1 MKKKLIAWMMSAT
14 MALGSM
20 TLPVYAENE
29 EVAVEFSDETDEE
42 TEEPETEMLD
52 IPEELQT
59 DTGQDFADAGSEDF
73 SDHMVEELFSSGDET
88 VGESR
93 TVGGNINWGSSGSLL
108 PTDVT
113 TARDGCVLVGVKG
126 SYITDVQAVLARVNA
141 IRKEACE
148 EGVPDPRN
156 AKRKL
161 TPSDYVPIRWSSDLE
176 YIARIRAAEASLV
189 IAHTRPNGTSCFTL
203 KSPNGIQSYGEVL
216 AWNYT
221 QKFLPGIEQWYEEK
235 ADWVN
240 QNSNAVTGH
249 YTQMIDPDNIYAGY
263 ATFINPD
270 AQYPTTTSGE
280 YSSYADMDETSGP
293 DISNC
298 TQTIEAELGN
308 LTAGMS
314 DFADLKEENSVQ
326 ADFYVQL
333 SDSGCKLSF
342 LDKAEWKSSNP
353 SVASVDGNGQ
363 VKGLKKGTA
372 DITASKGSLTAT
384 RTVRVIHEHSW
395 DAGKVTKSA
404 TCTKDGEKTYT
415 CSGCGETKT
424 EVIKAT
430 GHKETEIRNA
440 AESTCQKEGYTGDK
454 VCKACGEV
462 LEKGKPIAK
471 KDHSWDAGKVTKS
484 ATCTKDGEKTY
495 TCSGCGETKTEVIKA
510 TGHKET
516 EIRNATESTC
526 QKEGY
531 TGDKVCKACGEV
543 LEKGKPIAKKDHS
556 WDAGKVTK
564 SATCTKAGEKIYT
577 CSGCGETKTEV
588 IKATGHKETEIRNAT
603 ESTCQKEG
611 YTGDKVCK
619 ACGEVLEKGKP
630 IAKKDHSWD
639 AGKVTKSAT
648 CTKAG
653 EKIYTCSGCGE
664 TKTEVIKATGHKM
677 GAWKTVASATTQKA
691 GRQERSCTVCNY
703 KETRSI
709 PKLKSYNF
717 KVVSSKSAVTYN
729 GKAQKPAVTV
739 YAGNKKISSKYYTV
753 SYKNNTAVGTAMIT
767 IQGKGN
773 YKKYTGKTT
782 FRINLQ
788 KTTLSSAKS
797 SRKGQLQATWKK
809 TAGNAGYQIQY
820 ASNAKFSGA
829 KTKNTKATRYTF
841 QGLKSKRKYY
851 VRVRTYKKV
860 GSNYWYSKWSNVRNV
875 KIK

>member
-42 TEEPETEMLD
+42 TEEPETEVLD

-73 SDHMVEELFSSGDET
+73 SDHMVEELFSSGDEA

-126 SYITDVQAVLARVNA
+126 SYITDVQAVLARVNE

-176 YIARIRAAEASLV
+176 YIARIRAAEASLI

-240 QNSNAVTGH
+240 QNSSAVTGH

-270 AQYPTTTSGE
+270 AKYPTTTSGE

-298 TQTIEAELGN
+298 TQTIEAELAN

-384 RTVRVIHEHSW
+384 RTVRVIH
-395 DAGKVTKSA
+395 
-404 TCTKDGEKTYT
+404 
-415 CSGCGETKT
+415 
-424 EVIKAT
+424 
-430 GHKETEIRNA
+430 
-440 AESTCQKEGYTGDK
+440 
-454 VCKACGEV
+454 
-462 LEKGKPIAK
+462 
-471 KDHSWDAGKVTKS
+471 
-484 ATCTKDGEKTY
+484 
-495 TCSGCGETKTEVIKA
+495 
-510 TGHKET
+510 
-516 EIRNATESTC
+516 
-526 QKEGY
+526 
-531 TGDKVCKACGEV
+531 
-543 LEKGKPIAKKDHS
+543 
-556 WDAGKVTK
+556 
-564 SATCTKAGEKIYT
+564 
-577 CSGCGETKTEV
+577 
-588 IKATGHKETEIRNAT
+588 
-603 ESTCQKEG
+603 
-611 YTGDKVCK
+611 
-619 ACGEVLEKGKP
+619 
-630 IAKKDHSWD
+630 DHSWD

-773 YKKYTGKTT
+773 YKKYSGKTT

-788 KTTLSSAKS
+788 KTTLFSTKS

-820 ASNAKFSGA
+820 ATNAKFSGA

-841 QGLKSKRKYY
+841 KGLKSKRKYY

>member
-42 TEEPETEMLD
+42 TEEPETEVLD

-73 SDHMVEELFSSGDET
+73 SDHMVEELFSSGDEA

-126 SYITDVQAVLARVNA
+126 SYITDVQAVLARVNE

-176 YIARIRAAEASLV
+176 YIARIRAAEASFV
-189 IAHTRPNGTSCFTL
+189 IDHTRPNGTSCFTL

-240 QNSNAVTGH
+240 QNSSAVTGH

-270 AQYPTTTSGE
+270 AKYPTTTSGE

-298 TQTIEAELGN
+298 TQTIEAELAN

-326 ADFYVQL
+326 TDFYVQL

-404 TCTKDGEKTYT
+404 TCTKDGEK
-415 CSGCGETKT
+415 
-424 EVIKAT
+424 
-430 GHKETEIRNA
+430 
-440 AESTCQKEGYTGDK
+440 
-454 VCKACGEV
+454 
-462 LEKGKPIAK
+462 
-471 KDHSWDAGKVTKS
+471 
-484 ATCTKDGEKTY
+484 
-495 TCSGCGETKTEVIKA
+495 
-510 TGHKET
+510 
-516 EIRNATESTC
+516 
-526 QKEGY
+526 
-531 TGDKVCKACGEV
+531 
-543 LEKGKPIAKKDHS
+543 
-556 WDAGKVTK
+556 
-564 SATCTKAGEKIYT
+564 
-577 CSGCGETKTEV
+577 
-588 IKATGHKETEIRNAT
+588 
-603 ESTCQKEG
+603 
-611 YTGDKVCK
+611 
-619 ACGEVLEKGKP
+619 
-630 IAKKDHSWD
+630 
-639 AGKVTKSAT
+639 
-648 CTKAG
+648 
-653 EKIYTCSGCGE
+653 IYTCSGCGE

-677 GAWKTVASATTQKA
+677 GAWKTVASATTQKE
-691 GRQERSCTVCNY
+691 GRQERSCTICNY

-773 YKKYTGKTT
+773 YKKYSGKTT

-820 ASNAKFSGA
+820 ATNAKFSGA

-841 QGLKSKRKYY
+841 KGLKSKRKYY

>member
-415 CSGCGETKT
+415 CSGCGET
-424 EVIKAT
+424 
-430 GHKETEIRNA
+430 
-440 AESTCQKEGYTGDK
+440 Q
-454 VCKACGEV
+454 
-462 LEKGKPIAK
+462 
-471 KDHSWDAGKVTKS
+471 
-484 ATCTKDGEKTY
+484 
-495 TCSGCGETKTEVIKA
+495 
-510 TGHKET
+510 
-516 EIRNATESTC
+516 
-526 QKEGY
+526 
-531 TGDKVCKACGEV
+531 
-543 LEKGKPIAKKDHS
+543 
-556 WDAGKVTK
+556 
-564 SATCTKAGEKIYT
+564 
-577 CSGCGETKTEV
+577 
-588 IKATGHKETEIRNAT
+588 
-603 ESTCQKEG
+603 
-611 YTGDKVCK
+611 
-619 ACGEVLEKGKP
+619 
-630 IAKKDHSWD
+630 
-639 AGKVTKSAT
+639 
-648 CTKAG
+648 
-653 EKIYTCSGCGE
+653 
-664 TKTEVIKATGHKM
+664 TEVIKATGHKM

-739 YAGNKKISSKYYTV
+739 YAGNKKISGKYYTV
-753 SYKNNTAVGTAMIT
+753 SYKNNTAVGTAMII

-773 YKKYTGKTT
+773 YKKYSGKTT

-820 ASNAKFSGA
+820 ATNAKFSGA
-829 KTKNTKATRYTF
+829 KTKNTKAIRYTF
-841 QGLKSKRKYY
+841 KGLKSKRKYY

>member
-1 MKKKLIAWMMSAT
+1 MKKKRIAWMMSAT

-42 TEEPETEMLD
+42 TEEPETEVLD
-52 IPEELQT
+52 VPEELQT

-73 SDHMVEELFSSGDET
+73 SDHMVEELFSSGDEA

-126 SYITDVQAVLARVNA
+126 SYITDVQAVLARVNE

-189 IAHTRPNGTSCFTL
+189 IAHTRPNGTNCFTL

-240 QNSNAVTGH
+240 QNSSAVTGH

-270 AQYPTTTSGE
+270 AKYPTTTSGE

-298 TQTIEAELGN
+298 TQTIEAEIGN

-314 DFADLKEENSVQ
+314 DFADLKEENRVQ

-384 RTVRVIHEHSW
+384 RTVHVIHEHRW

-404 TCTKDGEKTYT
+404 TCTKD
-415 CSGCGETKT
+415 
-424 EVIKAT
+424 
-430 GHKETEIRNA
+430 
-440 AESTCQKEGYTGDK
+440 
-454 VCKACGEV
+454 
-462 LEKGKPIAK
+462 
-471 KDHSWDAGKVTKS
+471 
-484 ATCTKDGEKTY
+484 
-495 TCSGCGETKTEVIKA
+495 
-510 TGHKET
+510 
-516 EIRNATESTC
+516 
-526 QKEGY
+526 
-531 TGDKVCKACGEV
+531 
-543 LEKGKPIAKKDHS
+543 
-556 WDAGKVTK
+556 
-564 SATCTKAGEKIYT
+564 
-577 CSGCGETKTEV
+577 
-588 IKATGHKETEIRNAT
+588 
-603 ESTCQKEG
+603 
-611 YTGDKVCK
+611 
-619 ACGEVLEKGKP
+619 
-630 IAKKDHSWD
+630 
-639 AGKVTKSAT
+639 
-648 CTKAG
+648 G

-691 GRQERSCTVCNY
+691 GRQERSCTICNY

-773 YKKYTGKTT
+773 YKKYSGKTT

-820 ASNAKFSGA
+820 ATNAKFSGA

-841 QGLKSKRKYY
+841 KGLKSKRKYY

>member
-42 TEEPETEMLD
+42 TEEPETEVLD

-73 SDHMVEELFSSGDET
+73 SDHMVEELFSSGDEA

-126 SYITDVQAVLARVNA
+126 SYITDVQAVLARVNE

-203 KSPNGIQSYGEVL
+203 KSPNGIQLYGEVL

-235 ADWVN
+235 ADWIN
-240 QNSNAVTGH
+240 QNSSVVTGH

-270 AQYPTTTSGE
+270 AKYPTTTSGE

-298 TQTIEAELGN
+298 TQTIEAELTN

-384 RTVRVIHEHSW
+384 RTVRVIH
-395 DAGKVTKSA
+395 
-404 TCTKDGEKTYT
+404 
-415 CSGCGETKT
+415 
-424 EVIKAT
+424 
-430 GHKETEIRNA
+430 
-440 AESTCQKEGYTGDK
+440 
-454 VCKACGEV
+454 
-462 LEKGKPIAK
+462 
-471 KDHSWDAGKVTKS
+471 DHSWDAGKVTKS
-484 ATCTKDGEKTY
+484 ATCTKD
-495 TCSGCGETKTEVIKA
+495 
-510 TGHKET
+510 
-516 EIRNATESTC
+516 
-526 QKEGY
+526 
-531 TGDKVCKACGEV
+531 
-543 LEKGKPIAKKDHS
+543 
-556 WDAGKVTK
+556 
-564 SATCTKAGEKIYT
+564 
-577 CSGCGETKTEV
+577 
-588 IKATGHKETEIRNAT
+588 
-603 ESTCQKEG
+603 
-611 YTGDKVCK
+611 
-619 ACGEVLEKGKP
+619 
-630 IAKKDHSWD
+630 
-639 AGKVTKSAT
+639 
-648 CTKAG
+648 G

-773 YKKYTGKTT
+773 YKKYSGKTT

-820 ASNAKFSGA
+820 ATNAKFSGA

-841 QGLKSKRKYY
+841 KGLKSKRKYY

>member
-372 DITASKGSLTAT
+372 DITASKGSLTVT
-384 RTVRVIHEHSW
+384 RTVRVIH
-395 DAGKVTKSA
+395 
-404 TCTKDGEKTYT
+404 
-415 CSGCGETKT
+415 
-424 EVIKAT
+424 
-430 GHKETEIRNA
+430 
-440 AESTCQKEGYTGDK
+440 
-454 VCKACGEV
+454 
-462 LEKGKPIAK
+462 
-471 KDHSWDAGKVTKS
+471 DHSWDAGKVTKS
-484 ATCTKDGEKTY
+484 ATCTKDGEKT
-495 TCSGCGETKTEVIKA
+495 
-510 TGHKET
+510 
-516 EIRNATESTC
+516 
-526 QKEGY
+526 
-531 TGDKVCKACGEV
+531 
-543 LEKGKPIAKKDHS
+543 
-556 WDAGKVTK
+556 
-564 SATCTKAGEKIYT
+564 
-577 CSGCGETKTEV
+577 
-588 IKATGHKETEIRNAT
+588 
-603 ESTCQKEG
+603 
-611 YTGDKVCK
+611 
-619 ACGEVLEKGKP
+619 
-630 IAKKDHSWD
+630 
-639 AGKVTKSAT
+639 
-648 CTKAG
+648 
-653 EKIYTCSGCGE
+653 YTCSGCGE

-753 SYKNNTAVGTAMIT
+753 SYKNNTAVGTAMI
-767 IQGKGN
+767 IIHGKGN
-773 YKKYTGKTT
+773 YKKYSGKTT

-820 ASNAKFSGA
+820 ATNAKFSGA

-841 QGLKSKRKYY
+841 KGLKSKRKYY

>member
-20 TLPVYAENE
+20 SLPVYAENE

-42 TEEPETEMLD
+42 TEEPETEVLD
-52 IPEELQT
+52 IPEEPQT

-126 SYITDVQAVLARVNA
+126 SYITDVQAVLARVNE

-189 IAHTRPNGTSCFTL
+189 IDHTRPNGTSCSAL

-240 QNSNAVTGH
+240 QNSSAVTGH

-298 TQTIEAELGN
+298 TQTIEAELAN

-440 AESTCQKEGYTGDK
+440 
-454 VCKACGEV
+454 
-462 LEKGKPIAK
+462 
-471 KDHSWDAGKVTKS
+471 
-484 ATCTKDGEKTY
+484 
-495 TCSGCGETKTEVIKA
+495 
-510 TGHKET
+510 
-516 EIRNATESTC
+516 TESTC

-556 WDAGKVTK
+556 WDAGKV
-564 SATCTKAGEKIYT
+564 I
-577 CSGCGETKTEV
+577 
-588 IKATGHKETEIRNAT
+588 
-603 ESTCQKEG
+603 
-611 YTGDKVCK
+611 
-619 ACGEVLEKGKP
+619 
-630 IAKKDHSWD
+630 
-639 AGKVTKSAT
+639 KSAT

-677 GAWKTVASATTQKA
+677 GAWKTVASATTQKE
-691 GRQERSCTVCNY
+691 GRQERSCTICNY

-773 YKKYTGKTT
+773 YKKYSGKTT

-820 ASNAKFSGA
+820 ATNAKFSGA

-841 QGLKSKRKYY
+841 KGLKSKRKYY

>member
-1 MKKKLIAWMMSAT
+1 MKKKLIAWMMSAM

-29 EVAVEFSDETDEE
+29 EVAVEFADETDEE
-42 TEEPETEMLD
+42 TEEPETEVLD
-52 IPEELQT
+52 VPEELQT
-59 DTGQDFADAGSEDF
+59 DTGQDFADARSEDF
-73 SDHMVEELFSSGDET
+73 SDHMIEELFSSGDEV

-93 TVGGNINWGSSGSLL
+93 TVGGNINWGRSDSLL

-203 KSPNGIQSYGEVL
+203 KSPNDIQSYGEVL

-240 QNSNAVTGH
+240 QNSSAVTGH

-270 AQYPTTTSGE
+270 AKYPTTTSGE
-280 YSSYADMDETSGP
+280 YSSYADMDETWGP

-298 TQTIEAELGN
+298 TQTIEAELAN

-314 DFADLKEENSVQ
+314 DLADLKEENSVQ

-384 RTVRVIHEHSW
+384 RTVRVIHNHSW

-424 EVIKAT
+424 EA
-430 GHKETEIRNA
+430 
-440 AESTCQKEGYTGDK
+440 
-454 VCKACGEV
+454 
-462 LEKGKPIAK
+462 
-471 KDHSWDAGKVTKS
+471 
-484 ATCTKDGEKTY
+484 
-495 TCSGCGETKTEVIKA
+495 
-510 TGHKET
+510 
-516 EIRNATESTC
+516 
-526 QKEGY
+526 
-531 TGDKVCKACGEV
+531 
-543 LEKGKPIAKKDHS
+543 
-556 WDAGKVTK
+556 
-564 SATCTKAGEKIYT
+564 
-577 CSGCGETKTEV
+577 
-588 IKATGHKETEIRNAT
+588 
-603 ESTCQKEG
+603 
-611 YTGDKVCK
+611 
-619 ACGEVLEKGKP
+619 
-630 IAKKDHSWD
+630 
-639 AGKVTKSAT
+639 
-648 CTKAG
+648 
-653 EKIYTCSGCGE
+653 
-664 TKTEVIKATGHKM
+664 IKATGHKM
-677 GAWKTVASATTQKA
+677 CAWKTVASATTQKA

-753 SYKNNTAVGTAMIT
+753 SYKNNTAVGTAMII

-773 YKKYTGKTT
+773 YKKYSGKTT

-788 KTTLSSAKS
+788 KTTISSVKS
-797 SRKGQLQATWKK
+797 SRKGQLQAMWKK
-809 TAGNAGYQIQY
+809 TAGSAGYQIQY
-820 ASNAKFSGA
+820 ATNAKFSGA
-829 KTKNTKATRYTF
+829 KTKNTKATCYTF
-841 QGLKSKRKYY
+841 KGLKSKRKYY

-860 GSNYWYSKWSNVRNV
+860 GSNYWYSKWSNIRNV

>member
-42 TEEPETEMLD
+42 TEEPETKVLD

-73 SDHMVEELFSSGDET
+73 SDHMVEELFSSGDEA

-126 SYITDVQAVLARVNA
+126 SYITDVQAVLARVNE

-156 AKRKL
+156 EKRKL

-176 YIARIRAAEASLV
+176 YIARIRAAEASLI
-189 IAHTRPNGTSCFTL
+189 IAHTRPNGTRCFTL

-240 QNSNAVTGH
+240 QNSSAVTGH

-270 AQYPTTTSGE
+270 AKYPTTTSGE

-298 TQTIEAELGN
+298 TQTIEAELAN

-384 RTVRVIHEHSW
+384 RTVRVIH
-395 DAGKVTKSA
+395 
-404 TCTKDGEKTYT
+404 
-415 CSGCGETKT
+415 
-424 EVIKAT
+424 
-430 GHKETEIRNA
+430 
-440 AESTCQKEGYTGDK
+440 
-454 VCKACGEV
+454 
-462 LEKGKPIAK
+462 
-471 KDHSWDAGKVTKS
+471 DHSWDAGKVTKS
-484 ATCTKDGEKTY
+484 ATCTKNGEKT
-495 TCSGCGETKTEVIKA
+495 
-510 TGHKET
+510 
-516 EIRNATESTC
+516 
-526 QKEGY
+526 
-531 TGDKVCKACGEV
+531 
-543 LEKGKPIAKKDHS
+543 
-556 WDAGKVTK
+556 
-564 SATCTKAGEKIYT
+564 YT

-677 GAWKTVASATTQKA
+677 GAWKTVASATTQKE
-691 GRQERSCTVCNY
+691 GRQERSCTICNY

-773 YKKYTGKTT
+773 YKKYSGKTT

-820 ASNAKFSGA
+820 ATNAKFSGA

-841 QGLKSKRKYY
+841 KGLKSKRKYY

>member
-73 SDHMVEELFSSGDET
+73 SDHMVEELFSSGDEV

-430 GHKETEIRNA
+430 GHK
-440 AESTCQKEGYTGDK
+440 
-454 VCKACGEV
+454 
-462 LEKGKPIAK
+462 
-471 KDHSWDAGKVTKS
+471 
-484 ATCTKDGEKTY
+484 
-495 TCSGCGETKTEVIKA
+495 
-510 TGHKET
+510 
-516 EIRNATESTC
+516 
-526 QKEGY
+526 
-531 TGDKVCKACGEV
+531 
-543 LEKGKPIAKKDHS
+543 
-556 WDAGKVTK
+556 
-564 SATCTKAGEKIYT
+564 
-577 CSGCGETKTEV
+577 
-588 IKATGHKETEIRNAT
+588 
-603 ESTCQKEG
+603 
-611 YTGDKVCK
+611 
-619 ACGEVLEKGKP
+619 
-630 IAKKDHSWD
+630 
-639 AGKVTKSAT
+639 
-648 CTKAG
+648 
-653 EKIYTCSGCGE
+653 
-664 TKTEVIKATGHKM
+664 M

-739 YAGNKKISSKYYTV
+739 YAGNKKISGKYYTV
-753 SYKNNTAVGTAMIT
+753 SYKNNTAVGTAMII

-773 YKKYTGKTT
+773 YKKYSGKTT

-820 ASNAKFSGA
+820 ATNAKFSGA
-829 KTKNTKATRYTF
+829 KTKNTKAIRYTF
-841 QGLKSKRKYY
+841 KGLKSKRKYY

>member
-20 TLPVYAENE
+20 TLPVYAENA
-29 EVAVEFSDETDEE
+29 EVAVEFADETDEE
-42 TEEPETEMLD
+42 TEESETEVLD
-52 IPEELQT
+52 VPEELQT

-73 SDHMVEELFSSGDET
+73 SDHMVEELFSSGDEV

-93 TVGGNINWGSSGSLL
+93 TVGGNINWGRSDSLL

-126 SYITDVQAVLARVNA
+126 SYITDIQAVLARVNA

-189 IAHTRPNGTSCFTL
+189 IDHTRPNGTSCFTL

-240 QNSNAVTGH
+240 QNSSAVTGH

-270 AQYPTTTSGE
+270 AKYPTTTSGE
-280 YSSYADMDETSGP
+280 YSSYVDMDETSGP

-342 LDKAEWKSSNP
+342 LDEAEWKSSNP

-384 RTVRVIHEHSW
+384 RTVRVIH
-395 DAGKVTKSA
+395 
-404 TCTKDGEKTYT
+404 
-415 CSGCGETKT
+415 
-424 EVIKAT
+424 
-430 GHKETEIRNA
+430 
-440 AESTCQKEGYTGDK
+440 
-454 VCKACGEV
+454 
-462 LEKGKPIAK
+462 
-471 KDHSWDAGKVTKS
+471 DHSWDAGKVTKS

-495 TCSGCGETKTEVIKA
+495 TCSGCGETKTEA
-510 TGHKET
+510 
-516 EIRNATESTC
+516 
-526 QKEGY
+526 
-531 TGDKVCKACGEV
+531 
-543 LEKGKPIAKKDHS
+543 
-556 WDAGKVTK
+556 
-564 SATCTKAGEKIYT
+564 
-577 CSGCGETKTEV
+577 
-588 IKATGHKETEIRNAT
+588 
-603 ESTCQKEG
+603 
-611 YTGDKVCK
+611 
-619 ACGEVLEKGKP
+619 
-630 IAKKDHSWD
+630 
-639 AGKVTKSAT
+639 
-648 CTKAG
+648 
-653 EKIYTCSGCGE
+653 
-664 TKTEVIKATGHKM
+664 IKATGHKM

-739 YAGNKKISSKYYTV
+739 YAGNKKISGKYYTV

-773 YKKYTGKTT
+773 YKKYSGKTT

-788 KTTLSSAKS
+788 ITTLSSAKS

-820 ASNAKFSGA
+820 ATNAKFSGA
-829 KTKNTKATRYTF
+829 KTKNTKATCYTF
-841 QGLKSKRKYY
+841 KGLKSKRKYY

-860 GSNYWYSKWSNVRNV
+860 GSNYWYSKWSNIRNV

>member
-42 TEEPETEMLD
+42 TEEPETEVLD
-52 IPEELQT
+52 VPEELQT

-73 SDHMVEELFSSGDET
+73 SDHMVEELFSSGDEA

-126 SYITDVQAVLARVNA
+126 SYITDVQAVLARVNE

-189 IAHTRPNGTSCFTL
+189 IAHTRPNGTNCFTL

-240 QNSNAVTGH
+240 QNSSAVTGH

-270 AQYPTTTSGE
+270 AKYPTTTSGE
-280 YSSYADMDETSGP
+280 YSSYADMNETSGP

-298 TQTIEAELGN
+298 TQTIEAEIGN

-384 RTVRVIHEHSW
+384 RTVHVIHEHRW

-404 TCTKDGEKTYT
+404 TCTKDGEKT
-415 CSGCGETKT
+415 
-424 EVIKAT
+424 
-430 GHKETEIRNA
+430 
-440 AESTCQKEGYTGDK
+440 
-454 VCKACGEV
+454 
-462 LEKGKPIAK
+462 
-471 KDHSWDAGKVTKS
+471 
-484 ATCTKDGEKTY
+484 
-495 TCSGCGETKTEVIKA
+495 
-510 TGHKET
+510 
-516 EIRNATESTC
+516 
-526 QKEGY
+526 
-531 TGDKVCKACGEV
+531 
-543 LEKGKPIAKKDHS
+543 
-556 WDAGKVTK
+556 
-564 SATCTKAGEKIYT
+564 
-577 CSGCGETKTEV
+577 
-588 IKATGHKETEIRNAT
+588 
-603 ESTCQKEG
+603 
-611 YTGDKVCK
+611 
-619 ACGEVLEKGKP
+619 
-630 IAKKDHSWD
+630 
-639 AGKVTKSAT
+639 
-648 CTKAG
+648 
-653 EKIYTCSGCGE
+653 YTCSGCGE

-691 GRQERSCTVCNY
+691 GRQERSCTICNY

-773 YKKYTGKTT
+773 YKKYSGKTT
-782 FRINLQ
+782 FRIDLQ

-820 ASNAKFSGA
+820 ATNAKFSGA

-841 QGLKSKRKYY
+841 KGLKSKRKYY

>member
-42 TEEPETEMLD
+42 TEEPETEVLD

-73 SDHMVEELFSSGDET
+73 SDHMVEELFSSGDEA

-126 SYITDVQAVLARVNA
+126 SYITDVQAVLARVNE

-203 KSPNGIQSYGEVL
+203 KSPNGIQLYGEVL

-235 ADWVN
+235 ADWIN
-240 QNSNAVTGH
+240 QNSSVVTGH

-270 AQYPTTTSGE
+270 AKYPTTTSGE

-298 TQTIEAELGN
+298 TQTIEAELTN

-384 RTVRVIHEHSW
+384 RTVRVIH
-395 DAGKVTKSA
+395 
-404 TCTKDGEKTYT
+404 
-415 CSGCGETKT
+415 
-424 EVIKAT
+424 
-430 GHKETEIRNA
+430 
-440 AESTCQKEGYTGDK
+440 
-454 VCKACGEV
+454 
-462 LEKGKPIAK
+462 
-471 KDHSWDAGKVTKS
+471 DHSWDAGKVTKS
-484 ATCTKDGEKTY
+484 ATCTKD
-495 TCSGCGETKTEVIKA
+495 
-510 TGHKET
+510 
-516 EIRNATESTC
+516 
-526 QKEGY
+526 
-531 TGDKVCKACGEV
+531 
-543 LEKGKPIAKKDHS
+543 
-556 WDAGKVTK
+556 
-564 SATCTKAGEKIYT
+564 
-577 CSGCGETKTEV
+577 
-588 IKATGHKETEIRNAT
+588 
-603 ESTCQKEG
+603 
-611 YTGDKVCK
+611 
-619 ACGEVLEKGKP
+619 
-630 IAKKDHSWD
+630 
-639 AGKVTKSAT
+639 
-648 CTKAG
+648 G

-709 PKLKSYNF
+709 PKFKSYNF

-773 YKKYTGKTT
+773 YKKYSGKTT

-820 ASNAKFSGA
+820 ATNAKFSGA

-841 QGLKSKRKYY
+841 KGLKSKRKYY

>member
-141 IRKEACE
+141 IRNEACE

-176 YIARIRAAEASLV
+176 YIARIRAAEAALV

-221 QKFLPGIEQWYEEK
+221 QKFLPGIEQWYEEQ
-235 ADWVN
+235 ADWAN
-240 QNSNAVTGH
+240 QNCKAVTVH

-430 GHKETEIRNA
+430 GHK
-440 AESTCQKEGYTGDK
+440 
-454 VCKACGEV
+454 
-462 LEKGKPIAK
+462 
-471 KDHSWDAGKVTKS
+471 
-484 ATCTKDGEKTY
+484 
-495 TCSGCGETKTEVIKA
+495 
-510 TGHKET
+510 
-516 EIRNATESTC
+516 
-526 QKEGY
+526 
-531 TGDKVCKACGEV
+531 
-543 LEKGKPIAKKDHS
+543 
-556 WDAGKVTK
+556 
-564 SATCTKAGEKIYT
+564 
-577 CSGCGETKTEV
+577 
-588 IKATGHKETEIRNAT
+588 
-603 ESTCQKEG
+603 
-611 YTGDKVCK
+611 
-619 ACGEVLEKGKP
+619 
-630 IAKKDHSWD
+630 
-639 AGKVTKSAT
+639 
-648 CTKAG
+648 
-653 EKIYTCSGCGE
+653 
-664 TKTEVIKATGHKM
+664 M

-739 YAGNKKISSKYYTV
+739 YAGNKKISGKYYTV
-753 SYKNNTAVGTAMIT
+753 SYKNNTAVGTAMII

-773 YKKYTGKTT
+773 YKKYSGKTT

-820 ASNAKFSGA
+820 ATNAKFSGA
-829 KTKNTKATRYTF
+829 KTKNTKAIRYTF
-841 QGLKSKRKYY
+841 KGLKSKRKYY

>member
-1 MKKKLIAWMMSAT
+1 M
-14 MALGSM
+14 
-20 TLPVYAENE
+20 
-29 EVAVEFSDETDEE
+29 
-42 TEEPETEMLD
+42 
-52 IPEELQT
+52 
-59 DTGQDFADAGSEDF
+59 
-73 SDHMVEELFSSGDET
+73 
-88 VGESR
+88 
-93 TVGGNINWGSSGSLL
+93 
-108 PTDVT
+108 
-113 TARDGCVLVGVKG
+113 LVGVKG
-126 SYITDVQAVLARVNA
+126 SYITDIQAVLARVNA

-189 IAHTRPNGTSCFTL
+189 IDHTRPNGTSCFTL

-221 QKFLPGIEQWYEEK
+221 QKFLLGIEQWYEEK

-240 QNSNAVTGH
+240 QNSSAITGH

-280 YSSYADMDETSGP
+280 YSSHADMDETSGP

-298 TQTIEAELGN
+298 TQTIEAELAN

-326 ADFYVQL
+326 ANFYVQL

-372 DITASKGSLTAT
+372 DITASKGNLTAT

-404 TCTKDGEKTYT
+404 TCTKDGEK
-415 CSGCGETKT
+415 
-424 EVIKAT
+424 
-430 GHKETEIRNA
+430 
-440 AESTCQKEGYTGDK
+440 
-454 VCKACGEV
+454 
-462 LEKGKPIAK
+462 
-471 KDHSWDAGKVTKS
+471 
-484 ATCTKDGEKTY
+484 
-495 TCSGCGETKTEVIKA
+495 
-510 TGHKET
+510 
-516 EIRNATESTC
+516 
-526 QKEGY
+526 
-531 TGDKVCKACGEV
+531 
-543 LEKGKPIAKKDHS
+543 
-556 WDAGKVTK
+556 
-564 SATCTKAGEKIYT
+564 IYT
-577 CSGCGETKTEV
+577 CSGCGETK
-588 IKATGHKETEIRNAT
+588 A
-603 ESTCQKEG
+603 
-611 YTGDKVCK
+611 
-619 ACGEVLEKGKP
+619 EVL
-630 IAKKDHSWD
+630 
-639 AGKVTKSAT
+639 
-648 CTKAG
+648 
-653 EKIYTCSGCGE
+653 
-664 TKTEVIKATGHKM
+664 KATGHKM

-739 YAGNKKISSKYYTV
+739 YVGNKKISSKYYTV
-753 SYKNNTAVGTAMIT
+753 SYKNNTAVGTAVIT

-773 YKKYTGKTT
+773 YKKYSGKTT

-820 ASNAKFSGA
+820 ATNAKFSGA

-841 QGLKSKRKYY
+841 KGLKSKRKYY

>member
-395 DAGKVTKSA
+395 DAGKVTKSS
-404 TCTKDGEKTYT
+404 TCTKDGEKT
-415 CSGCGETKT
+415 
-424 EVIKAT
+424 
-430 GHKETEIRNA
+430 
-440 AESTCQKEGYTGDK
+440 
-454 VCKACGEV
+454 
-462 LEKGKPIAK
+462 
-471 KDHSWDAGKVTKS
+471 
-484 ATCTKDGEKTY
+484 
-495 TCSGCGETKTEVIKA
+495 
-510 TGHKET
+510 
-516 EIRNATESTC
+516 
-526 QKEGY
+526 
-531 TGDKVCKACGEV
+531 
-543 LEKGKPIAKKDHS
+543 
-556 WDAGKVTK
+556 
-564 SATCTKAGEKIYT
+564 
-577 CSGCGETKTEV
+577 
-588 IKATGHKETEIRNAT
+588 
-603 ESTCQKEG
+603 
-611 YTGDKVCK
+611 
-619 ACGEVLEKGKP
+619 
-630 IAKKDHSWD
+630 
-639 AGKVTKSAT
+639 
-648 CTKAG
+648 
-653 EKIYTCSGCGE
+653 YTCSGCGE

-739 YAGNKKISSKYYTV
+739 YAGNKKISGKYYTV
-753 SYKNNTAVGTAMIT
+753 SYKNNTAVGTAMII

-773 YKKYTGKTT
+773 YKKYSGKTT

-820 ASNAKFSGA
+820 ATNAKFSGA
-829 KTKNTKATRYTF
+829 KTKNTKAIRYTF
-841 QGLKSKRKYY
+841 KGLKSKRKYY

>member
-42 TEEPETEMLD
+42 TEEPETEVLD

-73 SDHMVEELFSSGDET
+73 SDHIVEELFSSGDEA

-126 SYITDVQAVLARVNA
+126 SYITDVQAVLARVNE

-189 IAHTRPNGTSCFTL
+189 IDHTRPNGTSCFTL

-240 QNSNAVTGH
+240 QNSSAVTGH

-270 AQYPTTTSGE
+270 AKYPTTTSGE

-298 TQTIEAELGN
+298 TQSIEAELAN

-404 TCTKDGEKTYT
+404 ICTKDGEKT
-415 CSGCGETKT
+415 
-424 EVIKAT
+424 
-430 GHKETEIRNA
+430 
-440 AESTCQKEGYTGDK
+440 
-454 VCKACGEV
+454 
-462 LEKGKPIAK
+462 
-471 KDHSWDAGKVTKS
+471 
-484 ATCTKDGEKTY
+484 
-495 TCSGCGETKTEVIKA
+495 
-510 TGHKET
+510 
-516 EIRNATESTC
+516 
-526 QKEGY
+526 
-531 TGDKVCKACGEV
+531 
-543 LEKGKPIAKKDHS
+543 
-556 WDAGKVTK
+556 
-564 SATCTKAGEKIYT
+564 
-577 CSGCGETKTEV
+577 
-588 IKATGHKETEIRNAT
+588 
-603 ESTCQKEG
+603 
-611 YTGDKVCK
+611 
-619 ACGEVLEKGKP
+619 
-630 IAKKDHSWD
+630 
-639 AGKVTKSAT
+639 
-648 CTKAG
+648 
-653 EKIYTCSGCGE
+653 YTCSGCGE

-677 GAWKTVASATTQKA
+677 GAWKTVASATTQKE
-691 GRQERSCTVCNY
+691 GRQERSCTICNY

-773 YKKYTGKTT
+773 YKKYSGKTT

-788 KTTLSSAKS
+788 KTTLSSTKS
-797 SRKGQLQATWKK
+797 SRKGQLQVTWKK

-820 ASNAKFSGA
+820 ATNAKFSGA

-841 QGLKSKRKYY
+841 KGLKSKRKYY

>member
-20 TLPVYAENE
+20 TLPVYAENA
-29 EVAVEFSDETDEE
+29 EVAVEFADETDEE
-42 TEEPETEMLD
+42 TEESETEVLD
-52 IPEELQT
+52 VPEELQT

-73 SDHMVEELFSSGDET
+73 SDHMVEELFSSGDEV

-93 TVGGNINWGSSGSLL
+93 TVGGNINWGRSDSLL

-126 SYITDVQAVLARVNA
+126 SYITDIQAVLARVNA

-189 IAHTRPNGTSCFTL
+189 IDHTRPNGTSCFTL

-240 QNSNAVTGH
+240 QNSSAVTGH

-270 AQYPTTTSGE
+270 AKYPTTTSGE
-280 YSSYADMDETSGP
+280 YSSYVDMDETSGP

-298 TQTIEAELGN
+298 MQTIEAELGN

-342 LDKAEWKSSNP
+342 LDEAEWKSSNP

-384 RTVRVIHEHSW
+384 RTVRVIH
-395 DAGKVTKSA
+395 
-404 TCTKDGEKTYT
+404 
-415 CSGCGETKT
+415 
-424 EVIKAT
+424 
-430 GHKETEIRNA
+430 
-440 AESTCQKEGYTGDK
+440 
-454 VCKACGEV
+454 
-462 LEKGKPIAK
+462 
-471 KDHSWDAGKVTKS
+471 DHSWDAGKVTKS

-495 TCSGCGETKTEVIKA
+495 TCSGCGETKTEA
-510 TGHKET
+510 
-516 EIRNATESTC
+516 
-526 QKEGY
+526 
-531 TGDKVCKACGEV
+531 
-543 LEKGKPIAKKDHS
+543 
-556 WDAGKVTK
+556 
-564 SATCTKAGEKIYT
+564 
-577 CSGCGETKTEV
+577 
-588 IKATGHKETEIRNAT
+588 
-603 ESTCQKEG
+603 
-611 YTGDKVCK
+611 
-619 ACGEVLEKGKP
+619 
-630 IAKKDHSWD
+630 
-639 AGKVTKSAT
+639 
-648 CTKAG
+648 
-653 EKIYTCSGCGE
+653 
-664 TKTEVIKATGHKM
+664 IKATGHKM

-703 KETRSI
+703 KESRSI

-739 YAGNKKISSKYYTV
+739 YAGNKKISGKYYTV
-753 SYKNNTAVGTAMIT
+753 SYKNNTAVGNAMIT

-773 YKKYTGKTT
+773 YKKYSGKTT

-788 KTTLSSAKS
+788 ITTLSSAKS

-820 ASNAKFSGA
+820 ATNAKFSGA
-829 KTKNTKATRYTF
+829 KTKNTKATCYTF
-841 QGLKSKRKYY
+841 KGLKSKRKYY

-860 GSNYWYSKWSNVRNV
+860 GSNYWYSKWSNIRNV

>member
-430 GHKETEIRNA
+430 GHK
-440 AESTCQKEGYTGDK
+440 
-454 VCKACGEV
+454 
-462 LEKGKPIAK
+462 
-471 KDHSWDAGKVTKS
+471 
-484 ATCTKDGEKTY
+484 
-495 TCSGCGETKTEVIKA
+495 
-510 TGHKET
+510 
-516 EIRNATESTC
+516 
-526 QKEGY
+526 
-531 TGDKVCKACGEV
+531 
-543 LEKGKPIAKKDHS
+543 
-556 WDAGKVTK
+556 
-564 SATCTKAGEKIYT
+564 
-577 CSGCGETKTEV
+577 
-588 IKATGHKETEIRNAT
+588 
-603 ESTCQKEG
+603 
-611 YTGDKVCK
+611 
-619 ACGEVLEKGKP
+619 
-630 IAKKDHSWD
+630 
-639 AGKVTKSAT
+639 
-648 CTKAG
+648 
-653 EKIYTCSGCGE
+653 
-664 TKTEVIKATGHKM
+664 M

-739 YAGNKKISSKYYTV
+739 YAGNKKISGKYYTV
-753 SYKNNTAVGTAMIT
+753 SYKNNTAVGTAMII

-773 YKKYTGKTT
+773 YKKYSGKTT

-820 ASNAKFSGA
+820 ATNAKFSGA

-841 QGLKSKRKYY
+841 KGLKSKRKYY

>member
-42 TEEPETEMLD
+42 TEEPETEVLD
-52 IPEELQT
+52 VPEELQT

-73 SDHMVEELFSSGDET
+73 SDHMVEELFSSGDEA

-126 SYITDVQAVLARVNA
+126 SYITDVQAVLARVNE

-189 IAHTRPNGTSCFTL
+189 IDHTRPNGTSWFTL

-240 QNSNAVTGH
+240 QNSSAVTGH

-270 AQYPTTTSGE
+270 AKYPTITSGE

-298 TQTIEAELGN
+298 TQTIEAELAN

-395 DAGKVTKSA
+395 DAGKVTKLA
-404 TCTKDGEKTYT
+404 TCTKD
-415 CSGCGETKT
+415 
-424 EVIKAT
+424 
-430 GHKETEIRNA
+430 
-440 AESTCQKEGYTGDK
+440 
-454 VCKACGEV
+454 
-462 LEKGKPIAK
+462 
-471 KDHSWDAGKVTKS
+471 
-484 ATCTKDGEKTY
+484 
-495 TCSGCGETKTEVIKA
+495 
-510 TGHKET
+510 
-516 EIRNATESTC
+516 
-526 QKEGY
+526 
-531 TGDKVCKACGEV
+531 
-543 LEKGKPIAKKDHS
+543 
-556 WDAGKVTK
+556 
-564 SATCTKAGEKIYT
+564 
-577 CSGCGETKTEV
+577 
-588 IKATGHKETEIRNAT
+588 
-603 ESTCQKEG
+603 
-611 YTGDKVCK
+611 
-619 ACGEVLEKGKP
+619 
-630 IAKKDHSWD
+630 
-639 AGKVTKSAT
+639 
-648 CTKAG
+648 G

-677 GAWKTVASATTQKA
+677 GAWKTVASATTQKE
-691 GRQERSCTVCNY
+691 GRQERSCTICNY

-709 PKLKSYNF
+709 PELKSYNF

-773 YKKYTGKTT
+773 YKKYSGKTT

-820 ASNAKFSGA
+820 ATNAKFSGA

-841 QGLKSKRKYY
+841 KGLKSKRKYY

>member
-42 TEEPETEMLD
+42 TEEPETEVLD

-73 SDHMVEELFSSGDET
+73 SDHMVEELFSSGDEA

-93 TVGGNINWGSSGSLL
+93 TVGGNINWGRSDSLL

-126 SYITDVQAVLARVNA
+126 SYITDVQAVLARVNE

-240 QNSNAVTGH
+240 QNSSAVTGH

-270 AQYPTTTSGE
+270 AKYPTTTSGE

-298 TQTIEAELGN
+298 TQTIEAEIGN

-404 TCTKDGEKTYT
+404 TCTKD
-415 CSGCGETKT
+415 
-424 EVIKAT
+424 
-430 GHKETEIRNA
+430 
-440 AESTCQKEGYTGDK
+440 
-454 VCKACGEV
+454 
-462 LEKGKPIAK
+462 
-471 KDHSWDAGKVTKS
+471 
-484 ATCTKDGEKTY
+484 
-495 TCSGCGETKTEVIKA
+495 
-510 TGHKET
+510 
-516 EIRNATESTC
+516 
-526 QKEGY
+526 
-531 TGDKVCKACGEV
+531 
-543 LEKGKPIAKKDHS
+543 
-556 WDAGKVTK
+556 
-564 SATCTKAGEKIYT
+564 
-577 CSGCGETKTEV
+577 
-588 IKATGHKETEIRNAT
+588 
-603 ESTCQKEG
+603 
-611 YTGDKVCK
+611 
-619 ACGEVLEKGKP
+619 
-630 IAKKDHSWD
+630 
-639 AGKVTKSAT
+639 
-648 CTKAG
+648 G

-773 YKKYTGKTT
+773 YKKYSGKTT

-820 ASNAKFSGA
+820 ATNAKFSGA

-841 QGLKSKRKYY
+841 KGLKSKRKYY

>member
-42 TEEPETEMLD
+42 TEEPETEVLD
-52 IPEELQT
+52 VPEELQT

-73 SDHMVEELFSSGDET
+73 SDHMVEELFSSGDEV

-93 TVGGNINWGSSGSLL
+93 TVGGNINWGRSDSLL

-176 YIARIRAAEASLV
+176 YIARIRAAEASIV
-189 IAHTRPNGTSCFTL
+189 IDHTRPNGTSCFTL

-270 AQYPTTTSGE
+270 AKYPTTTSGE
-280 YSSYADMDETSGP
+280 YSSHADMDETSGP

-298 TQTIEAELGN
+298 TQTIEAELVH

-372 DITASKGSLTAT
+372 DITASKGSLTVT
-384 RTVRVIHEHSW
+384 RTVRVIH
-395 DAGKVTKSA
+395 
-404 TCTKDGEKTYT
+404 
-415 CSGCGETKT
+415 
-424 EVIKAT
+424 
-430 GHKETEIRNA
+430 
-440 AESTCQKEGYTGDK
+440 
-454 VCKACGEV
+454 
-462 LEKGKPIAK
+462 
-471 KDHSWDAGKVTKS
+471 DHSWDAGKVTKS
-484 ATCTKDGEKTY
+484 ATCMKDGEKTY
-495 TCSGCGETKTEVIKA
+495 TCS
-510 TGHKET
+510 
-516 EIRNATESTC
+516 R
-526 QKEGY
+526 
-531 TGDKVCKACGEV
+531 
-543 LEKGKPIAKKDHS
+543 
-556 WDAGKVTK
+556 
-564 SATCTKAGEKIYT
+564 
-577 CSGCGETKTEV
+577 
-588 IKATGHKETEIRNAT
+588 
-603 ESTCQKEG
+603 
-611 YTGDKVCK
+611 
-619 ACGEVLEKGKP
+619 
-630 IAKKDHSWD
+630 
-639 AGKVTKSAT
+639 
-648 CTKAG
+648 
-653 EKIYTCSGCGE
+653 CGE

-677 GAWKTVASATTQKA
+677 GAWKTVASATTQKE

-753 SYKNNTAVGTAMIT
+753 SYKNNTAVGTAMI
-767 IQGKGN
+767 IIHGKGN
-773 YKKYTGKTT
+773 YKKYSGKTT

-820 ASNAKFSGA
+820 ATNAKFSGA

-841 QGLKSKRKYY
+841 KGLKSKRKYY

>member
-189 IAHTRPNGTSCFTL
+189 IAHTRPNGTSGFTL

-372 DITASKGSLTAT
+372 DITASKGSLTVT
-384 RTVRVIHEHSW
+384 RTVRVIH
-395 DAGKVTKSA
+395 
-404 TCTKDGEKTYT
+404 
-415 CSGCGETKT
+415 
-424 EVIKAT
+424 
-430 GHKETEIRNA
+430 
-440 AESTCQKEGYTGDK
+440 
-454 VCKACGEV
+454 
-462 LEKGKPIAK
+462 
-471 KDHSWDAGKVTKS
+471 DHSWDAGKVTKS
-484 ATCTKDGEKTY
+484 ATCTKDGEKT
-495 TCSGCGETKTEVIKA
+495 
-510 TGHKET
+510 
-516 EIRNATESTC
+516 
-526 QKEGY
+526 
-531 TGDKVCKACGEV
+531 
-543 LEKGKPIAKKDHS
+543 
-556 WDAGKVTK
+556 
-564 SATCTKAGEKIYT
+564 
-577 CSGCGETKTEV
+577 
-588 IKATGHKETEIRNAT
+588 
-603 ESTCQKEG
+603 
-611 YTGDKVCK
+611 
-619 ACGEVLEKGKP
+619 
-630 IAKKDHSWD
+630 
-639 AGKVTKSAT
+639 
-648 CTKAG
+648 
-653 EKIYTCSGCGE
+653 YTCSGCGE

>member
-430 GHKETEIRNA
+430 GHK
-440 AESTCQKEGYTGDK
+440 
-454 VCKACGEV
+454 
-462 LEKGKPIAK
+462 
-471 KDHSWDAGKVTKS
+471 
-484 ATCTKDGEKTY
+484 
-495 TCSGCGETKTEVIKA
+495 
-510 TGHKET
+510 
-516 EIRNATESTC
+516 
-526 QKEGY
+526 
-531 TGDKVCKACGEV
+531 
-543 LEKGKPIAKKDHS
+543 
-556 WDAGKVTK
+556 
-564 SATCTKAGEKIYT
+564 
-577 CSGCGETKTEV
+577 
-588 IKATGHKETEIRNAT
+588 
-603 ESTCQKEG
+603 
-611 YTGDKVCK
+611 
-619 ACGEVLEKGKP
+619 
-630 IAKKDHSWD
+630 
-639 AGKVTKSAT
+639 
-648 CTKAG
+648 
-653 EKIYTCSGCGE
+653 
-664 TKTEVIKATGHKM
+664 M

-739 YAGNKKISSKYYTV
+739 YAGNKKISGKYYTV
-753 SYKNNTAVGTAMIT
+753 SYKNNTAVGTAMII

-773 YKKYTGKTT
+773 YKKYSGKTT
-782 FRINLQ
+782 FLINLQ

-820 ASNAKFSGA
+820 ATNAKFSGA
-829 KTKNTKATRYTF
+829 KTKNTKAIRYTF
-841 QGLKSKRKYY
+841 KGLKSKRKYY

>member
-20 TLPVYAENE
+20 TLPVYAENA
-29 EVAVEFSDETDEE
+29 EVAVEFADETDEE
-42 TEEPETEMLD
+42 TEESETEVLD
-52 IPEELQT
+52 VPEELQT

-73 SDHMVEELFSSGDET
+73 SDHMVEELFSSGDEV

-93 TVGGNINWGSSGSLL
+93 TVGGNINWGRSDSLL

-126 SYITDVQAVLARVNA
+126 SYITDIQAVLARVNA

-189 IAHTRPNGTSCFTL
+189 IDHTRPNGTSCFTL

-240 QNSNAVTGH
+240 QNSSAVTGH

-270 AQYPTTTSGE
+270 AKYPTTTSGE
-280 YSSYADMDETSGP
+280 YSSYVDMDETSGP

-298 TQTIEAELGN
+298 MQTIEAELGN

-342 LDKAEWKSSNP
+342 LDEAEWKSSNP

-384 RTVRVIHEHSW
+384 RTVRVIH
-395 DAGKVTKSA
+395 
-404 TCTKDGEKTYT
+404 
-415 CSGCGETKT
+415 
-424 EVIKAT
+424 
-430 GHKETEIRNA
+430 
-440 AESTCQKEGYTGDK
+440 
-454 VCKACGEV
+454 
-462 LEKGKPIAK
+462 
-471 KDHSWDAGKVTKS
+471 DHSWDAGKVTKS

-495 TCSGCGETKTEVIKA
+495 TCSGCGETKTEA
-510 TGHKET
+510 
-516 EIRNATESTC
+516 
-526 QKEGY
+526 
-531 TGDKVCKACGEV
+531 
-543 LEKGKPIAKKDHS
+543 
-556 WDAGKVTK
+556 
-564 SATCTKAGEKIYT
+564 
-577 CSGCGETKTEV
+577 
-588 IKATGHKETEIRNAT
+588 
-603 ESTCQKEG
+603 
-611 YTGDKVCK
+611 
-619 ACGEVLEKGKP
+619 
-630 IAKKDHSWD
+630 
-639 AGKVTKSAT
+639 
-648 CTKAG
+648 
-653 EKIYTCSGCGE
+653 
-664 TKTEVIKATGHKM
+664 IKATGHKM

-739 YAGNKKISSKYYTV
+739 YAGNKKISGKYYTV

-773 YKKYTGKTT
+773 YKKYSGKTT

-788 KTTLSSAKS
+788 ITTLSSAKS

-820 ASNAKFSGA
+820 ATNAKFSGA
-829 KTKNTKATRYTF
+829 KTKNTKATCYTF
-841 QGLKSKRKYY
+841 KGLKSKRKYY

-860 GSNYWYSKWSNVRNV
+860 GSNYWYSKWSNIRNV

>member
-29 EVAVEFSDETDEE
+29 EVAVEFADETDEE
-42 TEEPETEMLD
+42 TEESKTEVLD
-52 IPEELQT
+52 VPEELQA

-73 SDHMVEELFSSGDET
+73 SDHMVEELFSSGDEV

-93 TVGGNINWGSSGSLL
+93 TVGGNISWGRSDSLL

-240 QNSNAVTGH
+240 QNSSAVTGH

-270 AQYPTTTSGE
+270 AKYPTTTSGE
-280 YSSYADMDETSGP
+280 YSSYVDMDETSGP

-363 VKGLKKGTA
+363 VKGLKKGNA

-384 RTVRVIHEHSW
+384 RTVRVIH
-395 DAGKVTKSA
+395 
-404 TCTKDGEKTYT
+404 
-415 CSGCGETKT
+415 
-424 EVIKAT
+424 
-430 GHKETEIRNA
+430 
-440 AESTCQKEGYTGDK
+440 
-454 VCKACGEV
+454 
-462 LEKGKPIAK
+462 
-471 KDHSWDAGKVTKS
+471 DHSWDAGKVTKS
-484 ATCTKDGEKTY
+484 ATCTKDGEKT
-495 TCSGCGETKTEVIKA
+495 
-510 TGHKET
+510 
-516 EIRNATESTC
+516 
-526 QKEGY
+526 
-531 TGDKVCKACGEV
+531 
-543 LEKGKPIAKKDHS
+543 
-556 WDAGKVTK
+556 
-564 SATCTKAGEKIYT
+564 
-577 CSGCGETKTEV
+577 
-588 IKATGHKETEIRNAT
+588 
-603 ESTCQKEG
+603 
-611 YTGDKVCK
+611 
-619 ACGEVLEKGKP
+619 
-630 IAKKDHSWD
+630 
-639 AGKVTKSAT
+639 
-648 CTKAG
+648 
-653 EKIYTCSGCGE
+653 YTCSGCGE

-739 YAGNKKISSKYYTV
+739 YAGNKKISGKYYTV
-753 SYKNNTAVGTAMIT
+753 SYKNNTAVGTAMI
-767 IQGKGN
+767 IIHGKGN
-773 YKKYTGKTT
+773 YKKYSGKTT

-820 ASNAKFSGA
+820 ATNAKFSGA

-841 QGLKSKRKYY
+841 KGLKSKRKYY

>member
-73 SDHMVEELFSSGDET
+73 SDHMVEELFSSGDEV

-93 TVGGNINWGSSGSLL
+93 TVGGNINWGRSDSLL

-372 DITASKGSLTAT
+372 DITASKGSLTVT
-384 RTVRVIHEHSW
+384 RTVRVIH
-395 DAGKVTKSA
+395 
-404 TCTKDGEKTYT
+404 
-415 CSGCGETKT
+415 
-424 EVIKAT
+424 
-430 GHKETEIRNA
+430 
-440 AESTCQKEGYTGDK
+440 
-454 VCKACGEV
+454 
-462 LEKGKPIAK
+462 
-471 KDHSWDAGKVTKS
+471 DHSWDAGKVTKS
-484 ATCTKDGEKTY
+484 ATCTKDGEKT
-495 TCSGCGETKTEVIKA
+495 
-510 TGHKET
+510 
-516 EIRNATESTC
+516 
-526 QKEGY
+526 
-531 TGDKVCKACGEV
+531 
-543 LEKGKPIAKKDHS
+543 
-556 WDAGKVTK
+556 
-564 SATCTKAGEKIYT
+564 
-577 CSGCGETKTEV
+577 
-588 IKATGHKETEIRNAT
+588 
-603 ESTCQKEG
+603 
-611 YTGDKVCK
+611 
-619 ACGEVLEKGKP
+619 
-630 IAKKDHSWD
+630 
-639 AGKVTKSAT
+639 
-648 CTKAG
+648 
-653 EKIYTCSGCGE
+653 YTCSGCGE

-820 ASNAKFSGA
+820 ASNAKFPGA

>member
-42 TEEPETEMLD
+42 TEEPETEVLD

-73 SDHMVEELFSSGDET
+73 SDHMVEELFSSGDEA

-126 SYITDVQAVLARVNA
+126 SYITDVQAVLARVNE

-203 KSPNGIQSYGEVL
+203 KSPNGIQLYGEVL

-235 ADWVN
+235 ADWIN
-240 QNSNAVTGH
+240 QNSSVVTGH

-270 AQYPTTTSGE
+270 AKYPTTTSGE

-298 TQTIEAELGN
+298 TQTIEAELTN

-384 RTVRVIHEHSW
+384 RTVRVIH
-395 DAGKVTKSA
+395 
-404 TCTKDGEKTYT
+404 
-415 CSGCGETKT
+415 
-424 EVIKAT
+424 
-430 GHKETEIRNA
+430 
-440 AESTCQKEGYTGDK
+440 
-454 VCKACGEV
+454 
-462 LEKGKPIAK
+462 
-471 KDHSWDAGKVTKS
+471 DHSWDAGKVTKS
-484 ATCTKDGEKTY
+484 ATCTKD
-495 TCSGCGETKTEVIKA
+495 
-510 TGHKET
+510 
-516 EIRNATESTC
+516 
-526 QKEGY
+526 
-531 TGDKVCKACGEV
+531 
-543 LEKGKPIAKKDHS
+543 
-556 WDAGKVTK
+556 
-564 SATCTKAGEKIYT
+564 
-577 CSGCGETKTEV
+577 
-588 IKATGHKETEIRNAT
+588 
-603 ESTCQKEG
+603 
-611 YTGDKVCK
+611 
-619 ACGEVLEKGKP
+619 
-630 IAKKDHSWD
+630 
-639 AGKVTKSAT
+639 
-648 CTKAG
+648 G

-773 YKKYTGKTT
+773 YKKYSGKTT
-782 FRINLQ
+782 FRIDLQ

-820 ASNAKFSGA
+820 ATNAKFSGA

-841 QGLKSKRKYY
+841 KGLKSKRKYY

>member
-42 TEEPETEMLD
+42 TEESETEVLD
-52 IPEELQT
+52 VPEELQT
-59 DTGQDFADAGSEDF
+59 DTGQDFADAGLEDF
-73 SDHMVEELFSSGDET
+73 SDHMVEELFSSGDEA

-93 TVGGNINWGSSGSLL
+93 TVGGNINWGRSDSLL

-126 SYITDVQAVLARVNA
+126 SYITDVQAVLARVNE

-203 KSPNGIQSYGEVL
+203 KSPNGIQLYGEVL

-235 ADWVN
+235 ADWIN
-240 QNSNAVTGH
+240 QNSSVVTGH

-270 AQYPTTTSGE
+270 AKYPTTTSGE

-298 TQTIEAELGN
+298 TQTIEAELTN

-384 RTVRVIHEHSW
+384 RTVRVIH
-395 DAGKVTKSA
+395 
-404 TCTKDGEKTYT
+404 
-415 CSGCGETKT
+415 
-424 EVIKAT
+424 
-430 GHKETEIRNA
+430 
-440 AESTCQKEGYTGDK
+440 
-454 VCKACGEV
+454 
-462 LEKGKPIAK
+462 
-471 KDHSWDAGKVTKS
+471 DHSWDAGKVTKS
-484 ATCTKDGEKTY
+484 ATCTKD
-495 TCSGCGETKTEVIKA
+495 
-510 TGHKET
+510 
-516 EIRNATESTC
+516 
-526 QKEGY
+526 
-531 TGDKVCKACGEV
+531 
-543 LEKGKPIAKKDHS
+543 
-556 WDAGKVTK
+556 
-564 SATCTKAGEKIYT
+564 
-577 CSGCGETKTEV
+577 
-588 IKATGHKETEIRNAT
+588 
-603 ESTCQKEG
+603 
-611 YTGDKVCK
+611 
-619 ACGEVLEKGKP
+619 
-630 IAKKDHSWD
+630 
-639 AGKVTKSAT
+639 
-648 CTKAG
+648 G

-773 YKKYTGKTT
+773 YKKYSGKTT

-820 ASNAKFSGA
+820 ATNAKFSGA

-841 QGLKSKRKYY
+841 KGLKSKRKYY

>member
-1 MKKKLIAWMMSAT
+1 MKKKRIAWMMSAT

-42 TEEPETEMLD
+42 TEEPETEVLD
-52 IPEELQT
+52 VPEELQT

-73 SDHMVEELFSSGDET
+73 SDHMVEELFSSGDEA

-126 SYITDVQAVLARVNA
+126 SYITDVQAVLARVNE

-189 IAHTRPNGTSCFTL
+189 IAHTRPNGTNCFTL

-240 QNSNAVTGH
+240 QNSSAVTGH

-270 AQYPTTTSGE
+270 AKYPTTTSGE

-298 TQTIEAELGN
+298 TQTIEAEIGN

-314 DFADLKEENSVQ
+314 DFVDLKEENSVQ

-384 RTVRVIHEHSW
+384 RTVHVIHEHRW

-404 TCTKDGEKTYT
+404 TCTKDGEKT
-415 CSGCGETKT
+415 
-424 EVIKAT
+424 
-430 GHKETEIRNA
+430 
-440 AESTCQKEGYTGDK
+440 
-454 VCKACGEV
+454 
-462 LEKGKPIAK
+462 
-471 KDHSWDAGKVTKS
+471 
-484 ATCTKDGEKTY
+484 
-495 TCSGCGETKTEVIKA
+495 
-510 TGHKET
+510 
-516 EIRNATESTC
+516 
-526 QKEGY
+526 
-531 TGDKVCKACGEV
+531 
-543 LEKGKPIAKKDHS
+543 
-556 WDAGKVTK
+556 
-564 SATCTKAGEKIYT
+564 
-577 CSGCGETKTEV
+577 
-588 IKATGHKETEIRNAT
+588 
-603 ESTCQKEG
+603 
-611 YTGDKVCK
+611 
-619 ACGEVLEKGKP
+619 
-630 IAKKDHSWD
+630 
-639 AGKVTKSAT
+639 
-648 CTKAG
+648 
-653 EKIYTCSGCGE
+653 YTCSGCGE

-691 GRQERSCTVCNY
+691 GRQERSCTICNY

-773 YKKYTGKTT
+773 YKKYSGKTT

-820 ASNAKFSGA
+820 ATNAKFSGA

-841 QGLKSKRKYY
+841 KGLKSKRKYY

>member
-113 TARDGCVLVGVKG
+113 TSRDGCVLVGVKG

-372 DITASKGSLTAT
+372 DITASKGSLTVT
-384 RTVRVIHEHSW
+384 RTVRVIH
-395 DAGKVTKSA
+395 
-404 TCTKDGEKTYT
+404 
-415 CSGCGETKT
+415 
-424 EVIKAT
+424 
-430 GHKETEIRNA
+430 
-440 AESTCQKEGYTGDK
+440 
-454 VCKACGEV
+454 
-462 LEKGKPIAK
+462 
-471 KDHSWDAGKVTKS
+471 DHSWDAGKVTKS
-484 ATCTKDGEKTY
+484 ATCTKDGEKT
-495 TCSGCGETKTEVIKA
+495 
-510 TGHKET
+510 
-516 EIRNATESTC
+516 
-526 QKEGY
+526 
-531 TGDKVCKACGEV
+531 
-543 LEKGKPIAKKDHS
+543 
-556 WDAGKVTK
+556 
-564 SATCTKAGEKIYT
+564 
-577 CSGCGETKTEV
+577 
-588 IKATGHKETEIRNAT
+588 
-603 ESTCQKEG
+603 
-611 YTGDKVCK
+611 
-619 ACGEVLEKGKP
+619 
-630 IAKKDHSWD
+630 
-639 AGKVTKSAT
+639 
-648 CTKAG
+648 
-653 EKIYTCSGCGE
+653 YTCSGCGE

>member
-42 TEEPETEMLD
+42 TEESETEVLD
-52 IPEELQT
+52 VPEELQT

-73 SDHMVEELFSSGDET
+73 SDHMVEELFSSGDEA

-93 TVGGNINWGSSGSLL
+93 TVGGNINWGRSDSLL

-126 SYITDVQAVLARVNA
+126 SYITDVQAVLARVNE

-240 QNSNAVTGH
+240 QNSSAVTGH

-270 AQYPTTTSGE
+270 AKYPTTTSGE

-298 TQTIEAELGN
+298 TQTIEAEIGN

-314 DFADLKEENSVQ
+314 DFADLKEENRVQ

-404 TCTKDGEKTYT
+404 TCTKDGEK
-415 CSGCGETKT
+415 
-424 EVIKAT
+424 
-430 GHKETEIRNA
+430 
-440 AESTCQKEGYTGDK
+440 
-454 VCKACGEV
+454 
-462 LEKGKPIAK
+462 
-471 KDHSWDAGKVTKS
+471 
-484 ATCTKDGEKTY
+484 
-495 TCSGCGETKTEVIKA
+495 
-510 TGHKET
+510 
-516 EIRNATESTC
+516 
-526 QKEGY
+526 
-531 TGDKVCKACGEV
+531 
-543 LEKGKPIAKKDHS
+543 
-556 WDAGKVTK
+556 
-564 SATCTKAGEKIYT
+564 
-577 CSGCGETKTEV
+577 
-588 IKATGHKETEIRNAT
+588 
-603 ESTCQKEG
+603 
-611 YTGDKVCK
+611 
-619 ACGEVLEKGKP
+619 
-630 IAKKDHSWD
+630 
-639 AGKVTKSAT
+639 
-648 CTKAG
+648 
-653 EKIYTCSGCGE
+653 IYTCSGCGE

-677 GAWKTVASATTQKA
+677 GAWKTVASATTQKE
-691 GRQERSCTVCNY
+691 GRQERSCTICNY

-773 YKKYTGKTT
+773 YKKYSGKTT

-820 ASNAKFSGA
+820 ATNAKFSGA

-841 QGLKSKRKYY
+841 KGLKSKRKYY

>member
-430 GHKETEIRNA
+430 GHK
-440 AESTCQKEGYTGDK
+440 
-454 VCKACGEV
+454 
-462 LEKGKPIAK
+462 
-471 KDHSWDAGKVTKS
+471 
-484 ATCTKDGEKTY
+484 
-495 TCSGCGETKTEVIKA
+495 
-510 TGHKET
+510 
-516 EIRNATESTC
+516 
-526 QKEGY
+526 
-531 TGDKVCKACGEV
+531 
-543 LEKGKPIAKKDHS
+543 
-556 WDAGKVTK
+556 
-564 SATCTKAGEKIYT
+564 
-577 CSGCGETKTEV
+577 
-588 IKATGHKETEIRNAT
+588 
-603 ESTCQKEG
+603 
-611 YTGDKVCK
+611 
-619 ACGEVLEKGKP
+619 
-630 IAKKDHSWD
+630 
-639 AGKVTKSAT
+639 
-648 CTKAG
+648 
-653 EKIYTCSGCGE
+653 
-664 TKTEVIKATGHKM
+664 M

-753 SYKNNTAVGTAMIT
+753 SYKNNTAVGTAMI
-767 IQGKGN
+767 IIHGKGN
-773 YKKYTGKTT
+773 YKKYSGKTT

-820 ASNAKFSGA
+820 ATNAKFSGA

-841 QGLKSKRKYY
+841 KGLKSKRKYY

>member
-42 TEEPETEMLD
+42 TEEPETEVLD
-52 IPEELQT
+52 VPEELQT

-73 SDHMVEELFSSGDET
+73 SDHMVEELFSSGDEV

-93 TVGGNINWGSSGSLL
+93 TVGGNINWGRSDSLL

-148 EGVPDPRN
+148 EGVPNPRN

-189 IAHTRPNGTSCFTL
+189 IDHTRPNGTSCFTL

-240 QNSNAVTGH
+240 QNSSAVTGH

-263 ATFINPD
+263 ATFINLD
-270 AQYPTTTSGE
+270 AKYPTTTSGE
-280 YSSYADMDETSGP
+280 YSSYVDMDETSGP

-440 AESTCQKEGYTGDK
+440 TESTCQKEGYTGDK

-484 ATCTKDGEKTY
+484 ATCTKDGEKT
-495 TCSGCGETKTEVIKA
+495 
-510 TGHKET
+510 
-516 EIRNATESTC
+516 
-526 QKEGY
+526 
-531 TGDKVCKACGEV
+531 
-543 LEKGKPIAKKDHS
+543 
-556 WDAGKVTK
+556 
-564 SATCTKAGEKIYT
+564 
-577 CSGCGETKTEV
+577 
-588 IKATGHKETEIRNAT
+588 
-603 ESTCQKEG
+603 
-611 YTGDKVCK
+611 
-619 ACGEVLEKGKP
+619 
-630 IAKKDHSWD
+630 
-639 AGKVTKSAT
+639 
-648 CTKAG
+648 
-653 EKIYTCSGCGE
+653 YTCSGCGE

>member
-216 AWNYT
+216 AWNYS

-240 QNSNAVTGH
+240 QNSSAVTGH

-270 AQYPTTTSGE
+270 AKYPTTTSGE
-280 YSSYADMDETSGP
+280 YSSYVDMDETSGP

-384 RTVRVIHEHSW
+384 RTVRVIH
-395 DAGKVTKSA
+395 
-404 TCTKDGEKTYT
+404 
-415 CSGCGETKT
+415 
-424 EVIKAT
+424 
-430 GHKETEIRNA
+430 
-440 AESTCQKEGYTGDK
+440 
-454 VCKACGEV
+454 
-462 LEKGKPIAK
+462 
-471 KDHSWDAGKVTKS
+471 DHSWDAGKVTKS
-484 ATCTKDGEKTY
+484 ATCTKDGEKT
-495 TCSGCGETKTEVIKA
+495 
-510 TGHKET
+510 
-516 EIRNATESTC
+516 
-526 QKEGY
+526 
-531 TGDKVCKACGEV
+531 
-543 LEKGKPIAKKDHS
+543 
-556 WDAGKVTK
+556 
-564 SATCTKAGEKIYT
+564 
-577 CSGCGETKTEV
+577 
-588 IKATGHKETEIRNAT
+588 
-603 ESTCQKEG
+603 
-611 YTGDKVCK
+611 
-619 ACGEVLEKGKP
+619 
-630 IAKKDHSWD
+630 
-639 AGKVTKSAT
+639 
-648 CTKAG
+648 
-653 EKIYTCSGCGE
+653 YTCSGCGE

-739 YAGNKKISSKYYTV
+739 YAGNKKISGKYYTV
-753 SYKNNTAVGTAMIT
+753 SYKNNTAVGTAMII

-773 YKKYTGKTT
+773 YKKYSGKTT

-820 ASNAKFSGA
+820 AANAKFSGA
-829 KTKNTKATRYTF
+829 KTKNTKAIRYTF
-841 QGLKSKRKYY
+841 KGLKSKRKYY

-875 KIK
+875 KIN

>member
-440 AESTCQKEGYTGDK
+440 
-454 VCKACGEV
+454 
-462 LEKGKPIAK
+462 
-471 KDHSWDAGKVTKS
+471 
-484 ATCTKDGEKTY
+484 
-495 TCSGCGETKTEVIKA
+495 
-510 TGHKET
+510 
-516 EIRNATESTC
+516 
-526 QKEGY
+526 
-531 TGDKVCKACGEV
+531 
-543 LEKGKPIAKKDHS
+543 
-556 WDAGKVTK
+556 
-564 SATCTKAGEKIYT
+564 
-577 CSGCGETKTEV
+577 
-588 IKATGHKETEIRNAT
+588 T